1 MAMTDMKNETRL
13 KIKVFTLVALAV
25 TAVALSG
32 CNTVRG
38 VAQDVTDAADAID
51 PSNN

>member
-1 MAMTDMKNETRL
+1 MKKETKNTVRVAL
-13 KIKVFTLVALAV
+13 FIALAV
-25 TAVALSG
+25 VSVGLSA

-51 PSNN
+51 PSK